1 MRKDTSIY
9 SRPVFEGLKLLG
21 WTWELVSGGR
31 TIAHGST
38 PRESIDLARAEGMSR
53 TSSMTY
59 PGSLVEWDRFW
70 NQSEEERDG
79 WNPTA

>member
-1 MRKDTSIY
+1 MTPY
-9 SRPVFEGLKLLG
+9 TTVYVMPVFEEHRILG

-31 TIAHGST
+31 LVAHGDT

-53 TSSMTY
+53 TRTRTY

-70 NQSEEERDG
+70 NESEEEKSDG
-79 WNPTA
+79 RS